1 MLDKTHIYLVP
12 GLAASSDIFEYLEIP
27 QDNLELHYL
36 NWLVPLSQNESI
48 YEYAKRMCALIK
60 HENPVLVGVS
70 FGGIMV
76 QEMSKI
82 ISVKKIIIISSVKSK
97 NELPKR
103 LKFARVSKAY
113 KIFPTKVFTNIENY
127 TKYAFGNN
135 IKKRVQLYSKYLAM
149 RDKDYLPWALHNVL
163 NWQQENP
170 PNDIV
175 HIHGNKDRIFPI
187 KNVKNCTVMEGG
199 THVMILNKAKHIS
212 QLLVEVI

>member
-1 MLDKTHIYLVP
+1 MLDKIHIYLVP

-27 QDNLELHYL
+27 QDNFELHYL
-36 NWLVPLSQNESI
+36 DWLVPLSQNESI

-82 ISVKKIIIISSVKSK
+82 ISVKKTIIISSVKSK
-97 NELPKR
+97 HELPRR
-103 LKFARVSKAY
+103 LKFARVSKFY
-113 KIFPTKVFTNIENY
+113 KVFPTKVITNIENY
-127 TKYAFGNN
+127 TKYAFGNT

-187 KNVKNCTVMEGG
+187 KHVKNCTVIEAG
-199 THVMILNKAKHIS
+199 THVMILNKARHIS

>member
-1 MLDKTHIYLVP
+1 MLDKIHIYLVP

-27 QDNLELHYL
+27 QDNFELHYL
-36 NWLVPLSQNESI
+36 DWLVPLSQNESI
-48 YEYAKRMCALIK
+48 NDYAKRMCTLIK

-82 ISVKKIIIISSVKSK
+82 IPVKKIIIISSVKSK
-97 NELPKR
+97 HELPRR
-103 LKFARVSKAY
+103 LKLARVSKAY
-113 KIFPTKVFTNIENY
+113 KVLPTKVIANIENY
-127 TKYAFGNN
+127 TKYAFGNT

-170 PNDIV
+170 PNNIV

-187 KNVKNCTVMEGG
+187 KHVKNCTVLEGG

>member
-1 MLDKTHIYLVP
+1 MLDKIHIYLVP
-12 GLAASSDIFEYLEIP
+12 GLAASSDIFEYLDIP
-27 QDNLELHYL
+27 QDNFELHYL
-36 NWLVPLSQNESI
+36 NWLVPLSQSESI
-48 YEYAKRMCALIK
+48 YEYAKRMCALVK

-70 FGGIMV
+70 FGGMMV

-82 ISVKKIIIISSVKSK
+82 IPVKKIIIISSVKSK
-97 NELPKR
+97 HELPRR
-103 LKFARVSKAY
+103 LKLARVSKLY
-113 KIFPTKVFTNIENY
+113 KVLPTKMITNIENY
-127 TKYAFGNN
+127 TKYAFGNT
-135 IKKRVQLYSKYLAM
+135 IKKRVHLYSKYLAM

-175 HIHGNKDRIFPI
+175 HIHGNKDMIFPI
-187 KNVKNCTVMEGG
+187 KHVKNCTVMEGG

>member
-12 GLAASSDIFEYLEIP
+12 GLAASSDIFEYLEIT

-97 NELPKR
+97 HELPKR

-113 KIFPTKVFTNIENY
+113 KIFPTKVFKNIENY
-127 TKYAFGNN
+127 TKYAFGNT

-187 KNVKNCTVMEGG
+187 KHVKNCTVMEGG

>member
-12 GLAASSDIFEYLEIP
+12 GLAASSDIFEYLEIT

-97 NELPKR
+97 HELPKR

>member
-1 MLDKTHIYLVP
+1 MLDKIHIYLVP

-27 QDNLELHYL
+27 QDNFELHYL
-36 NWLVPLSQNESI
+36 DWLVPLSQNESI
-48 YEYAKRMCALIK
+48 DEYAKRMCALIK

-97 NELPKR
+97 HELPRR

-113 KIFPTKVFTNIENY
+113 KIFPTKVFTHIENY
-127 TKYAFGNN
+127 TKYAFGNT

-175 HIHGNKDRIFPI
+175 HIHGNKDMIFPI
-187 KNVKNCTVMEGG
+187 KHVKNCTVMEGG

>member
-97 NELPKR
+97 HELPKR

-127 TKYAFGNN
+127 TKYAFGNT